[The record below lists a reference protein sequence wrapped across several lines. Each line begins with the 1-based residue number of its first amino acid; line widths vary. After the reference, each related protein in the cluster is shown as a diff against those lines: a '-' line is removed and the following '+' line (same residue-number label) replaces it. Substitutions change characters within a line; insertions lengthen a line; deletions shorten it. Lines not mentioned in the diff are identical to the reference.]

1 MTLNTVQTAQRQ
13 RAITGGYKKLRDC
26 CQDFLQDPEGED
38 FKVLDRNK
46 LDLQS
51 TESSPSIRFRQALI
65 QVQASPP
72 KKEKG
77 VDTKITW
84 GMECMRGV

>member
-1 MTLNTVQTAQRQ
+1 MTPNTVQTARRQ

-51 TESSPSIRFRQALI
+51 IESSPSLSI
-65 QVQASPP
+65 
-72 KKEKG
+72 KEVSKPYSLF
-77 VDTKITW
+77 KLF
-84 GMECMRGV
+84 

>member
-13 RAITGGYKKLRDC
+13 RAITGGYKKKFREC

-46 LDLQS
+46 QHLQS
-51 TESSPSIRFRQALI
+51 TESSPDPSTSKFLQQAPTGHG
-65 QVQASPP
+65 S
-72 KKEKG
+72 
-77 VDTKITW
+77 D
-84 GMECMRGV
+84 

>member
-1 MTLNTVQTAQRQ
+1 MTPNTVQTARRQ

-26 CQDFLQDPEGED
+26 CQDFLQDTEGED

-51 TESSPSIRFRQALI
+51 IESSPSLSIKE
-65 QVQASPP
+65 VP
-72 KKEKG
+72 KPYSLFKLF
-77 VDTKITW
+77 
-84 GMECMRGV
+84 